1 MYRQIKM
8 FYNDLSS
15 GSLNPIELAAWTH
28 AEFVKIH
35 PFTDGN
41 GRTSRLIMNYQLMKN
56 GYLPISIDKKDRLS
70 YYEALEEY
78 AVNNNLTPFA
88 DMIALLEE
96 QQLQRCIDMT
106 QDMIPEIQDIEL
118 EQNM

>member
-1 MYRQIKM
+1 M
-8 FYNDLSS
+8 FYYDLSS
-15 GSLNPIELAAWTH
+15 NTLDPIELAAWTH

-78 AVNNNLTPFA
+78 AVNNNLMLFA
-88 DMIALLEE
+88 YMIATLEE
-96 QQLQRCIDMT
+96 QQLQRCVDMT
-106 QDMIPEIQDIEL
+106 QDMTPEIQNFEQQ
-118 EQNM
+118 QNM